1 MKSVRVW
8 LRAGAVLGM
17 FAGTIPFT
25 TFSSHAED
33 AAAFF
38 RKDKANWS
46 ASAPA
51 TASGPS
57 SGTAKSGR
65 VAQSQARTS
74 RKAARRSS
82 SRSGVTL
89 RGSRAR
95 FAAAARR
102 EGVPV
107 RLALAVIATESRG
120 NCRAVGRRG
129 ELGPL
134 QIKPRTARGL
144 GYRGPAS
151 ALRSCGAGLY
161 WGMKHLALS
170 YRKCGSAVLHNKGL
184 AGSCRR
190 TAYSVKVMRL
200 ASRM

>member
-1 MKSVRVW
+1 MTSLGIL
-8 LRAGAVLGM
+8 LRAGAVFGIIAVA
-17 FAGTIPFT
+17 F
-25 TFSSHAED
+25 TFSTNPSKAED

-38 RKDKANWS
+38 RKDKTGWNAGRSDS
-46 ASAPA
+46 AKPA
-51 TASGPS
+51 TK
-57 SGTAKSGR
+57 AKRRAAKPRRKGGG
-65 VAQSQARTS
+65 VALS
-74 RKAARRSS
+74 
-82 SRSGVTL
+82 
-89 RGSRAR
+89 GSRAR

-102 EGVPV
+102 HGVPV

-134 QIKPRTARGL
+134 QIKPRPARGL

-161 WGMKHLALS
+161 WGMKHLAIS

-184 AGSCRR
+184 AGSCSH
-190 TAYSVKVMRL
+190 TAYSRKVIRL
-200 ASRM
+200 ASRI

>member
-1 MKSVRVW
+1 MTSLGIL
-8 LRAGAVLGM
+8 LRASAVFGIIAAA
-17 FAGTIPFT
+17 FTFT
-25 TFSSHAED
+25 TDPSRAED

-38 RKDKANWS
+38 RKDKTGWS
-46 ASAPA
+46 AAP
-51 TASGPS
+51 TAS
-57 SGTAKSGR
+57 AKPAANSKRR
-65 VAQSQARTS
+65 VA
-74 RKAARRSS
+74 KRRHKGG
-82 SRSGVTL
+82 GVAL
-89 RGSRAR
+89 RGSRTR
-95 FAAAARR
+95 FVAAARQH
-102 EGVPV
+102 GVPV

-161 WGMKHLALS
+161 WGMKHLAIS

-184 AGSCRR
+184 AGSCSH
-190 TAYSVKVMRL
+190 TAYSRKVIRL
-200 ASRM
+200 ASRI